1 MTKFATQAPKGGKP
15 QISPNLAN
23 SNSFHGKING
33 MGLQKE
39 DFEAYDSDDDDYA
52 EASNFS
58 RKSSVK
64 TQKAGTIDPKEK
76 PKRGRKPK
84 NSKNSEEP
92 SEIKGNDLVYLCNL
106 RLYFEKDTVSKKV
119 KKDTAAASKIP
130 NPSEQEKKVDPTN
143 QNLVRAN
150 GGGPIL
156 NQNPIQNNLMAS
168 ATAEPKKDVSN
179 MPYGGLNPNMNQNMN
194 MSTNMNMNNPG
205 MIPTQPR
212 MQPNFIPN
220 ANIPQQNRSLQTP
233 EQQQGLIGNFPQFM
247 PYNDFSTG
255 MRPGMNAPPIYMG
268 GYHPGFNQP
277 PTMTHAPNNFFPNNQ
292 MPIPMNQN
300 VKMQPSQPNQNVGI
314 AAPNMYMNQPMQNTM
329 QNTMQ
334 NNLSQKIQPNMNPSS
349 TPQNMT
355 QTVQNQPGQ
364 GQNNITQQRPQSP
377 MIQQVI
383 FKEF

>member
-1 MTKFATQAPKGGKP
+1 
-15 QISPNLAN
+15 
-23 SNSFHGKING
+23 
-33 MGLQKE
+33 
-39 DFEAYDSDDDDYA
+39 
-52 EASNFS
+52 
-58 RKSSVK
+58 
-64 TQKAGTIDPKEK
+64 
-76 PKRGRKPK
+76 
-84 NSKNSEEP
+84 
-92 SEIKGNDLVYLCNL
+92 
-106 RLYFEKDTVSKKV
+106 
-119 KKDTAAASKIP
+119 
-130 NPSEQEKKVDPTN
+130 
-143 QNLVRAN
+143 
-150 GGGPIL
+150 
-156 NQNPIQNNLMAS
+156 MAS

-179 MPYGGLNPNMNQNMN
+179 MPYGGMNPNMNQNMN

-205 MIPTQPR
+205 MIPAQPR
-212 MQPNFIPN
+212 MQPNFISNP
-220 ANIPQQNRSLQTP
+220 NIPQQNRSLQTP

-292 MPIPMNQN
+292 MSIPMNQN

-334 NNLSQKIQPNMNPSS
+334 NNLSQKIQPNINSSS

-355 QTVQNQPGQ
+355 QTVQNQSGQ